1 MGGIFIYFVSIFD
14 KTTLKG
20 KHSHRG
26 LHSLVVKSAGS
37 LTLDLSLPWIKPRS
51 GHLCNAK
58 FCIGRSDDF
67 SPGTP
72 VFAHL

>member
-1 MGGIFIYFVSIFD
+1 MGGTFIYFVSIFD

-20 KHSHRG
+20 ENTHMG
-26 LHSLVVKSAGS
+26 LHSLVVKSADS

-51 GHLCNAK
+51 GHLCDAK
-58 FCIGRSDDF
+58 FCIGRSDGF

-72 VFAHL
+72 VFAYL